1 MNHLTQLLNRIERC
15 RTCEEHLEPRP
26 VLRASETARLLIVGQ
41 APGVHVHN
49 TGIPWNDAS
58 GVRLRKWLL
67 LDSDMFYDTSLVAII
82 PMGFCYPGKGIRGD
96 LPPRAEC
103 AKKWLSQLLSCLPWI
118 KLTLLIGQYAQRY
131 YLGETCKNT
140 LTETVFSYSNYLPS
154 YFPLPHPSPRNNL
167 WLRNNPW
174 FDREVIPQLR
184 RQIKKLFRDV
194 L

>member
-1 MNHLTQLLNRIERC
+1 MNQLTQLLKKIERC
-15 RTCEEHLEPRP
+15 RTCEEYLEPRP

-41 APGVHVHN
+41 APGVRVHN

-58 GVRLRKWLL
+58 GERLRKWLL
-67 LDSDMFYDTSLVAII
+67 IDSDMFYDTSLVAII

-96 LPPRAEC
+96 LPPRQEC
-103 AKKWLSQLLSCLPWI
+103 AEKWLSQLLSCLPWI

-131 YLGETCKNT
+131 YLGESCKNT
-140 LTETVFSYSNYLPS
+140 LTETVFSYANYLPS

-174 FDREVIPQLR
+174 FDRVVIPQLR
-184 RQIKKLFRDV
+184 HQVKKLFSDV